1 MKSPSLKL
9 SQLKIIEYQN
19 KYYLHMNKIYNHT
32 ENLFEKLVSL
42 ATTILGNSISFLIA
56 LCLVLFWWINSLF
69 INNDT
74 HLIIGDIIFGVTF
87 LSLFIIQKSFNR
99 FSASLHLKINEL
111 VSSHEPA
118 SNAVMNAEIKTEREI
133 TELSKEYSELA
144 EQIKDLNE
152 EIKEEFNREL
162 DKTLNEDENQI
173 KE

>member
-1 MKSPSLKL
+1 
-9 SQLKIIEYQN
+9 
-19 KYYLHMNKIYNHT
+19 MNKIYNHT
-32 ENLFEKLVSL
+32 ENLFEKLVSVG
-42 ATTILGNSISFLIA
+42 TTILGNSISFLIA

-69 INNDT
+69 IYNDA

-118 SNAVMNAEIKTEREI
+118 SNAVLNAEVKTEREI

-144 EQIKDLNE
+144 EQLNE
-152 EIKEEFNREL
+152 LEQEIKGGFNSEL
-162 DKTLNEDENQI
+162 DKALDEEENHI